1 MISTTNDRWGAEK
14 AEMPMAEFLRLLW
27 SRRGLFTAVTLA
39 LLGLT
44 LLGLWLWP
52 VSYTATTRVL
62 IETGRAR
69 EQLSDGQNTAQLGPA
84 FIGTQVDIIRSQRV
98 ALEAVKMLGVSGNA
112 SAISI
117 FNEETGGRGSIDQ
130 FFADRLLARIKI
142 RPSQQSNIIDI
153 SMRAPD
159 PRFAA
164 QVANAM
170 ARAYITTSLELKVKP
185 AREFTEFFE
194 QQTQASRERYDKAQR
209 RLSQFQKSRGIVSV
223 DERLDIESNRLQEL
237 STQLTQIQA
246 LRSESAEKADSANRS
261 KGSASALPEV
271 INNSVVMQL
280 KAEIARNEAKLA
292 ELSGQFGPN
301 YPQVERL
308 RDELAGLRRELRAQ
322 TDAVGGSMSRQF
334 EVNVARESETRAA
347 LDRQRQKVMNL
358 KQQRDEM
365 NMLARDVDSAKHSLD
380 LLTQRLLQH
389 SVESESRGANV
400 VQLDPAVEPLEPSS
414 PNRIAVL
421 TAGVVAA
428 PLISAMVVALTGLFS
443 RRALSDSDIET
454 ALGCPVIA
462 HVPRSPSIARGAS
475 LWRKVR
481 NRALS
486 VRQLPHTPSG
496 VVPNA

>member
-27 SRRGLFTAVTLA
+27 SRRGLFMAVTLA
-39 LLGLT
+39 LLALT

-69 EQLSDGQNTAQLGPA
+69 EQLNDGPNTAQLGPA

-130 FFADRLLARIKI
+130 FFADRLLTRIKI

-185 AREFTEFFE
+185 AREFFE
-194 QQTQASRERYDKAQR
+194 QQTQASRDRYEKAQR

-261 KGSASALPEV
+261 KGSAAALPEV

-280 KAEIARNEAKLA
+280 KAEIARSEAKLA

-322 TDAVGGSMSRQF
+322 TDAVGGSMSKQF

-389 SVESESRGANV
+389 SVESESRGASV

-414 PNRIAVL
+414 PNRVAVV
-421 TAGVVAA
+421 TAGLVAA

-481 NRALS
+481 NRALPA
-486 VRQLPHTPSG
+486 RQLPHTPSG

>member
-1 MISTTNDRWGAEK
+1 MISSSNEHWGTQK

-27 SRRGLFTAVTLA
+27 SRRGLFMAVTLG
-39 LLGLT
+39 LLAAV

-69 EQLSDGQNTAQLGPA
+69 EQLNDGPNTAQLSPA

-98 ALEAVKMLGVSGNA
+98 ALEAVRLLGVSSNA
-112 SAISI
+112 SAISM

-170 ARAYITTSLELKVKP
+170 ARSYISTSLELKVKP

-194 QQTQASRERYDKAQR
+194 QQTQASRDRYEAAQR

-261 KGSASALPEV
+261 KGSATGLPEV

-280 KAEIARNEAKLA
+280 KAEIARSEAKLA

-301 YPQVERL
+301 YPQVERM
-308 RDELAGLRRELRAQ
+308 RDELASLRREMRTQ
-322 TDAVGGSMSRQF
+322 TDAVGGSMSKQF

-365 NMLARDVDSAKHSLD
+365 NMFARDVESAKHSLD

-414 PNRIAVL
+414 PNYVPVL
-421 TAGVVAA
+421 LTGLVAS
-428 PLISAMVVALTGLFS
+428 PLISALVVALTGLFS
-443 RRALSDSDIET
+443 PRALSDLDIET

-462 HVPRSPSIARGAS
+462 HVPRSQSIARNSS
-475 LWRKVR
+475 LWRSVR

-486 VRQLPHTPSG
+486 VRRLPSTPTG
-496 VVPNA
+496 VASNA

>member
-1 MISTTNDRWGAEK
+1 MISSSNGHWGAQK
-14 AEMPMAEFLRLLW
+14 GEMPVAEFLRLLW
-27 SRRGLFTAVTLA
+27 SRRGLFMAVTLG
-39 LLGLT
+39 LLAT
-44 LLGLWLWP
+44 VLLGLWLWP

-69 EQLSDGQNTAQLGPA
+69 EQLNDGPNATQLSPA

-98 ALEAVKMLGVSGNA
+98 ALEAVRMLGISANA
-112 SAISI
+112 SAISL

-159 PRFAA
+159 PRFSA

-170 ARAYITTSLELKVKP
+170 AKAYISTSLELKVKP

-194 QQTQASRERYDKAQR
+194 QQTQASRDRYEAAQR

-246 LRSESAEKADSANRS
+246 LRSESAEKAESANRS
-261 KGSASALPEV
+261 KGSATALPEV

-280 KAEIARNEAKLA
+280 KAEIARSEAKLA

-301 YPQVERL
+301 YPQVERI

-322 TDAVGGSMSRQF
+322 TDAVGGSMSKQF
-334 EVNVARESETRAA
+334 EVNVARESDTRAA

-389 SVESESRGANV
+389 SVESESRGASV

-414 PNRIAVL
+414 PNHVAVL
-421 TAGVVAA
+421 MAGLVTA
-428 PLISAMVVALTGLFS
+428 PLISALVVALTGLFS

-462 HVPRSPSIARGAS
+462 HVPRSQSIARSAG
-475 LWRKVR
+475 LWRSVR

-486 VRQLPHTPSG
+486 VRRLPGTPTRVAS
-496 VVPNA
+496 NA